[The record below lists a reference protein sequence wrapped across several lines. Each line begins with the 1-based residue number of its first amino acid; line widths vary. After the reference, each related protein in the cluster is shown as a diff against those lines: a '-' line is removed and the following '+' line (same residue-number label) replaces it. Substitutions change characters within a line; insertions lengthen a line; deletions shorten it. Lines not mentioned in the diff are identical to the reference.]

1 MVAAICC
8 LTTSSETG
16 DLLFC
21 HHGNTAKD
29 GLQLS
34 AIFVYPKKTELC
46 KVTPLFKGSLQSVTD
61 QDEGKDQLPVK
72 FWLILKTH
80 LSCRDPHVVNLDL
93 C

>member
-1 MVAAICC
+1 MVTAICC

-46 KVTPLFKGSLQSVTD
+46 KVTPLFKGSLQSVTI
-61 QDEGKDQLPVK
+61 QDEGKDQLPVE
-72 FWLILKTH
+72 FGCFRRLILAVEI
-80 LSCRDPHVVNLDL
+80 LM
-93 C
+93 